1 MQNPNVVED
10 FDKKYGINNRG
21 NFAEYTRILT
31 KSILDGNNND
41 TIIREFQRRKSEEAE
56 KP

>member
-41 TIIREFQRRKSEEAE
+41 TIIREF
-56 KP
+56 